1 MRTSGLS
8 RRNSCGLNRPYFR
21 PRFVSSGLPAMTVDP
36 RRAFVSAEAG
46 MFFCSHGAATK
57 RLLIAGAVLLACCF
71 APLSRS
77 IAQSGMPGT
86 WEKEQIR
93 TIEDT
98 LGILSYMIVNDSL
111 QENRFAATRL
121 MIPTLVQA
129 LKIENSFNYPFDR
142 LKSVS
147 IQYPQDSTFRIFTW
161 QLFVDGEEYRYY
173 GAIQMNTPELK
184 LFPLIDR
191 SHQIED
197 PAQAVLNAENWYG
210 AVYYGIRNINTRT
223 GPAYLLFG
231 YDAFSF
237 FNRRKLIDVLT
248 FNEGKP
254 EFGKAVFPA
263 TVGQPNASKRFI
275 LEYTAEASV
284 KLNYDPLLDL
294 VVFDHLIPVQARSGQ
309 GEIMAPD
316 GSYEAFRIKKDG
328 LEYIPMLETTK
339 MATPPRPAPVLDQKG
354 KDILGRVKKN

>member
-1 MRTSGLS
+1 MRI
-8 RRNSCGLNRPYFR
+8 F
-21 PRFVSSGLPAMTVDP
+21 
-36 RRAFVSAEAG
+36 
-46 MFFCSHGAATK
+46 
-57 RLLIAGAVLLACCF
+57 IAGTALLLCCS
-71 APLSRS
+71 APFFQA
-77 IAQSGMPGT
+77 IAQPGT
-86 WEKEQIR
+86 SSTQENEQIR
-93 TIEDT
+93 IMEDT
-98 LGILSYMIVNDSL
+98 LGILSFMIVNDSL
-111 QENRFAATRL
+111 QENRFAATRM
-121 MIPTLVQA
+121 MIPTLVKA
-129 LKIENSFNYPFDR
+129 LKIKNSFNYPFDR

-191 SHQIED
+191 SHQVED
-197 PAQAVLNAENWYG
+197 AAQAVLNAENWYG
-210 AVYYGIRNINTRT
+210 AVYYGIRKINTQT

-237 FNRRKLIDVLT
+237 FNRRKLIDVLS

-254 EFGKAVFPA
+254 VFGKAVFPA
-263 TVGQPNASKRFI
+263 TVGQPDPSKRFI

-284 KLNYDPLLDL
+284 KLNYDELMDL
-294 VVFDHLIPVQARSGQ
+294 IVFDHLIPVQGRSGQ
-309 GEIMAPD
+309 GEMMAPD

-339 MATPPRPAPVLDQKG
+339 MAAPPRPSPVLEQKG
-354 KDILGRVKKN
+354 KDIFGRTKNNTP